1 MGRTVLQSAK
11 NIRSHSPSPSG
22 PSGGGG
28 PKGRWGPPESPPP
41 RCPPPSGGG
50 GPKGRRG
57 PTRVPSTVKSS
68 SFSGL
73 APAQVVRPFAPG
85 ALLPQ
90 APPAFLGE
98 LRPPRTPPAV
108 RPPAPPCT
116 GPVPT
121 VDGPQGSQAGARAR
135 VGCRVWGSMGS
146 GDDDRCV
153 GARFVALYTDAHRTT
168 RSRLTEPVG
177 STVLPSA
184 KNVCSRA
191 LWAPVWVGPL
201 RGEVPAKQAEGPADP
216 KILPLQGPPGATLHP
231 RPRRTT

>member
-1 MGRTVLQSAK
+1 MSLSR
-11 NIRSHSPSPSG
+11 
-22 PSGGGG
+22 
-28 PKGRWGPPESPPP
+28 
-41 RCPPPSGGG
+41 G

-57 PTRVPSTVKSS
+57 PTREPSTVKSS
-68 SFSGL
+68 SLRGL

-90 APPAFLGE
+90 TPPAFRGK

-108 RPPAPPCT
+108 RPPGPPPRA

-121 VDGPQGSQAGARAR
+121 VDGSQAGARSR

-146 GDDDRCV
+146 VDDDRCV

-191 LWAPVWVGPL
+191 LWAPVCVGPL

-216 KILPLQGPPGATLHP
+216 KILPLQGSPGATLHP